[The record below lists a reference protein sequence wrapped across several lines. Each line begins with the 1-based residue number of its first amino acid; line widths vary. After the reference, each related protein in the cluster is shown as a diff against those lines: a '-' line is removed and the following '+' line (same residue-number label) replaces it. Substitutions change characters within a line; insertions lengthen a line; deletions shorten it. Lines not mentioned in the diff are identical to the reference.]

1 MKETL
6 RDRLTSRRFLL
17 TVAAVLT
24 AIASGLAGVM
34 TWPDVVKTCALA
46 IVPFILGQS
55 YVEGKVAEFVP
66 PALQQQLIEN
76 AATALANKFIGN
88 KVAQVTAVLS
98 PSPTIVNTPMVVKSP
113 AIMLPDLTPSEVAEA
128 LQTARKNKSLISST

>member
-6 RDRLTSRRFLL
+6 KDRLTSRRFLL
-17 TVAAVLT
+17 TVAAVMT

-34 TWPDVVKTCALA
+34 SWPDVAKTCALA

-66 PALQQQLIEN
+66 PALQQQLIES
-76 AATALANKFIGN
+76 AAIALANKFVGN

-98 PSPTIVNTPMVVKSP
+98 PSATIVDLSTVSP
-113 AIMLPDLTPSEVAEA
+113 GEASEVWEKA
-128 LQTARKNKSLISST
+128 QKNKVTVSST